1 MATKANVRE
10 EAKRLMEE
18 LPDDATWDDAMY
30 KLYVRQSI
38 EQGLKDSRAGR
49 TVDVKEVRRAF
60 GLEK

>member
-1 MATKANVRE
+1 MATKANVE
-10 EAKRLMEE
+10 QEAKRLMDE

-38 EQGLKDSRAGR
+38 EQGLADSRAGR

-60 GLEK
+60 GLEG